1 MARLAGVEAQEREV
15 TRALTCA
22 LLAAA
27 LTGCAGS
34 TPTPADTRPEKDRPL
49 YRTEASQPRPAG
61 DAAFGSEFGPQWRAL
76 GGPQTSAPPA
86 AAGARSALTA
96 EEREFEDWRAWQ
108 EWKRKNPK

>member
-27 LTGCAGS
+27 LAGCAGS
-34 TPTPADTRPEKDRPL
+34 TATPADTRNERDRPL
-49 YRTEASQPRPAG
+49 YRTERSEPQPAG
-61 DAAFGSEFGPQWRAL
+61 DAAFGSAFGPEWRAL
-76 GGPQTSAPPA
+76 GGPQSSTPPA
-86 AAGARSALTA
+86 TSGARSTSTA

-108 EWKRKNPK
+108 EWKRRNPK